1 MADPLSVTA
10 SIIAVL
16 QLTGTLIRYLGNV
29 QDATGYKTRLL
40 LEVSG
45 AKGVLETLRDLS
57 QESVQGDPILSTLG
71 LLVEPLKHH
80 ESTLRKLENALAPA
94 QGLRKLGKAF
104 KWPFEKG
111 EIMDILGNIERQ
123 KTLFGLALQA
133 DHLELSKAV
142 KLEIESLG
150 SHQRDQEMRDIIS
163 WISPLKFWPKHQD
176 IFAKHQE
183 GTGSWLFSDPKF
195 LAWKTGI
202 ERVLWCPGVPGAGKT
217 ILSSMVIDHL
227 SATFKEPDVGVV
239 GIYCD
244 YNEFN
249 QMSTPKY
256 IASLLE
262 QLLQKR
268 SIVPVQVRKAFEVH
282 SGRSSYPSLPEY
294 IELLQTQM
302 ESFTRV
308 YVIIDALDECTQVNR
323 VRDELFEGV
332 MTLPTST
339 SIMVTSRYVP
349 DIEILLEGA
358 VRLDIRAHDE
368 DVYLHVVSRLKA
380 EKNWSRRIRLDAELQ
395 SKIACSVVERTHG
408 M

>member
-1 MADPLSVTA
+1 MQSRKFVLPLKSLILNLTLPYSFKHFFADDFGFFSGMADLLSVTA
-10 SIIAVL
+10 SIISVL
-16 QLTGTLIRYLGNV
+16 QLTGTIIRYLGNV

-71 LLVEPLKHH
+71 LLGEPLKHL

-94 QGLRKLGKAF
+94 QDLRKLGKAF

-123 KTLFGLALQA
+123 KMLFGLALQA
-133 DHLELSKAV
+133 DHLELSRAV
-142 KLEIESLG
+142 KLEIESLRV
-150 SHQRDQEMRDIIS
+150 HQRDQEMRDIIS
-163 WISPLKFWPKHQD
+163 WISLLKFWPKHQD

-202 ERVLWCPGVPGAGKT
+202 ERVLWCPGVPGAGIT

-256 IASLLE
+256 IANSRSNFFKSAPSSQSKSERHLKFIVGEVHILVYRNILNFCRRKWNHSLECTSSSMLWMN
-262 QLLQKR
+262 
-268 SIVPVQVRKAFEVH
+268 VRK
-282 SGRSSYPSLPEY
+282 
-294 IELLQTQM
+294 
-302 ESFTRV
+302 
-308 YVIIDALDECTQVNR
+308 
-323 VRDELFEGV
+323 
-332 MTLPTST
+332 
-339 SIMVTSRYVP
+339 
-349 DIEILLEGA
+349 
-358 VRLDIRAHDE
+358 
-368 DVYLHVVSRLKA
+368 
-380 EKNWSRRIRLDAELQ
+380 
-395 SKIACSVVERTHG
+395 
-408 M
+408 